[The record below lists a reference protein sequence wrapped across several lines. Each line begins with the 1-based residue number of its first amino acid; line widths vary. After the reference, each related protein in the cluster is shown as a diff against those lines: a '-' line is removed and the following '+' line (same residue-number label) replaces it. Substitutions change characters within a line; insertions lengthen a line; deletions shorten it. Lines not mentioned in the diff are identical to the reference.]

1 MEMLKVSLIYL
12 IGTGTEKN
20 HIEGRIDEWTDQFE
34 SCGAKVAASSM
45 DLTKDTCMVK

>member
-20 HIEGRIDEWTDQFE
+20 DIEGRTDEWTDQAQFLHT
-34 SCGAKVAASSM
+34 SKNFIRFPII
-45 DLTKDTCMVK
+45 